1 MRFYSVESGE
11 ILIDGH
17 PIHTLDIKW
26 LRNNVTLV
34 QQQSVLFSETLFKN
48 IAFGQS
54 DHSRVRKEEVI
65 RAIETALLQHTIND
79 LPQGLETVVGSGG
92 NALSGGQK
100 QRVAI
105 ARARLRDTPILILDE
120 ATSALDH
127 ISKSLVVGAIR
138 EWRQGKTTII
148 ITHDMSQVQDQDFA
162 YVLDAG
168 SVVQKGLKSTL
179 EMSDL
184 RPVQQREM
192 APVQQ
197 SQDGKLWRE
206 PRINLQYRRR
216 GPLTKR
222 RAELSIVTRPLPKKG
237 VVSGVVGLGSA
248 ALRSPAQ
255 SFISVLSPTSAHRWG
270 VDGSESPIHQR
281 RSSPYNHILDL
292 VSPLQSHDVE
302 AIEMTESIS
311 SVIDSK
317 VNVKTHDHRL
327 QSPMAPRVASPMK
340 PQRKRKLTK
349 AGKVRR
355 VASMRKIL
363 MTVWPALTWDK
374 RVTLIL
380 SFLCAAVHA
389 AATPTFSWV
398 FSKLLATFYLANHGE
413 RSHMALRWSLTVLV
427 IALVDSLATFSM
439 HFLLEYCG
447 QAWVDTVRVEALKRI
462 LDQPRSWFDKDRNSV
477 SRLTECLDRNA
488 EEMRNLLGRFAGY
501 AFVAT
506 MMGSMAVT
514 WSLVLSWKL
523 TVVGLVSV
531 RLCTSSP
538 APSNSSPV
546 TGKKEATTPPPLPT
560 RSSPRHSATSAPY
573 APSPSKAT

>member
-1 MRFYSVESGE
+1 MRFYGVKSGE

-34 QQQSVLFSETLFKN
+34 QQQSVLFNETLFKN

-54 DHSRVRKEEVI
+54 DHRRVRKEEVI

-92 NALSGGQK
+92 NVLSGGQK

-120 ATSALDH
+120 ATSALDR
-127 ISKSLVVGAIR
+127 ISKSLVVDAIR
-138 EWRQGKTTII
+138 EWRHGKTTII
-148 ITHDMSQVQDQDFA
+148 ITHDMSQVQDQDYA

-168 SVVQKGLKSTL
+168 FVIQKGLKSTL

-184 RPVQQREM
+184 GPFQQREISIDI
-192 APVQQ
+192 APVEQPR
-197 SQDGKLWRE
+197 DGKLSRE
-206 PRINLQYRRR
+206 VRSNLQHRRK
-216 GPLTKR
+216 GPLTRR

-237 VVSGVVGLGSA
+237 VVSGVLALGSG
-248 ALRSPAQ
+248 ALRSPSQ
-255 SFISVLSPTSAHRWG
+255 SFISVLSPTSVHRWCG
-270 VDGSESPIHQR
+270 ASSESPVYQR

-292 VSPLQSHDVE
+292 VSPLRLHHNE
-302 AIEMTESIS
+302 AIEMTD
-311 SVIDSK
+311 IDSK
-317 VNVKTHDHRL
+317 TNVEPHDHRL
-327 QSPMAPRVASPMK
+327 YTPMASPTAPRVASFMK
-340 PQRKRKLTK
+340 TQQERRLTK

-355 VASMRKIL
+355 VAPMRKIL

-374 RVTLIL
+374 RIILIL
-380 SFLCAAVHA
+380 GFLCAAIHA

-413 RSHMALRWSLTVLV
+413 RSHMARRWSLMVLG

-501 AFVAT
+501 VFVAT
-506 MMGSMAVT
+506 MMGTMAIT
-514 WSLVLSWKL
+514 WSLILSWKL
-523 TVVGLVSV
+523 TVVGL
-531 RLCTSSP
+531 
-538 APSNSSPV
+538 A
-546 TGKKEATTPPPLPT
+546 
-560 RSSPRHSATSAPY
+560 SAPFMY
-573 APSPSKAT
+573 VVTRTFEIISGHW